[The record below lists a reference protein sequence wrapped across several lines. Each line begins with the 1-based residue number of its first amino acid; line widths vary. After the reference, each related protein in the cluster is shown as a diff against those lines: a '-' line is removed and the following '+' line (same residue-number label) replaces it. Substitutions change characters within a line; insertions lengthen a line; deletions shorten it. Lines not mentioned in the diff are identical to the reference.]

1 MEEFRCCGCT
11 WSIQMLNLS
20 ECLQKSGTRRCRT
33 WLVKYRASFRFTAWY
48 SCLISFLLLFILR
61 GSISSSTA
69 VNTISRKPTMS
80 FTTTH
85 NDLNS
90 APGVFAASKLNNEAN
105 ALSMSGN
112 HAAAE
117 KKHLEAL
124 ELKIRATG
132 QNSIGVALTK
142 NALGELYLKIGK
154 LDEAA
159 KMLEDADQIRNGEL
173 IFWVF
178 SISPSFWGFG
188 NERISWLWINWY

>member
-1 MEEFRCCGCT
+1 
-11 WSIQMLNLS
+11 
-20 ECLQKSGTRRCRT
+20 
-33 WLVKYRASFRFTAWY
+33 
-48 SCLISFLLLFILR
+48 
-61 GSISSSTA
+61 
-69 VNTISRKPTMS
+69 MS
-80 FTTTH
+80 FTTTY

-173 IFWVF
+173 IF
-178 SISPSFWGFG
+178 
-188 NERISWLWINWY
+188 